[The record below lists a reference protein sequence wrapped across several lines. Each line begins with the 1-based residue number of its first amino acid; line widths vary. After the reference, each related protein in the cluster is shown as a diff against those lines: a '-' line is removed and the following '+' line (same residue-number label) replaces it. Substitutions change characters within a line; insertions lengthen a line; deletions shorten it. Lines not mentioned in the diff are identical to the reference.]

1 MFMTIVFSRNSL
13 DFSPKTSTFF
23 RMELGSLMFK
33 QEEDVIPVSM
43 CLTTAW
49 VKSIHAIGQCH
60 VCYRTI
66 KNTYLML
73 LQKLQNENGSEI
85 LCF

>member
-1 MFMTIVFSRNSL
+1 MTIVFSRNSL

-43 CLTTAW
+43 CFNNSKVYMQLDSVMYVTE
-49 VKSIHAIGQCH
+49 
-60 VCYRTI
+60 
-66 KNTYLML
+66 L
-73 LQKLQNENGSEI
+73 
-85 LCF
+85 